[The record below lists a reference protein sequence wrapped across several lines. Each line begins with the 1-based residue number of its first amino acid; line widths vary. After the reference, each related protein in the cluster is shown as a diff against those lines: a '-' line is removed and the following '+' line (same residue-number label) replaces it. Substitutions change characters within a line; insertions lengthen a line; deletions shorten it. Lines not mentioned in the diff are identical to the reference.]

1 MNREWRSTTMFA
13 AGAIAGGA
21 VVFAAWMTWFAPHER
36 PAPPVRTFATAPQ
49 PAAQPLASAPLPQV
63 QQAAAAA
70 SSCPSQPLA
79 IAKSDGDGQFLLQ
92 AALSSGSKADPGAF
106 LAVAKEAAE
115 QGRVRDAEVALM
127 AACHAAEQEAGGQ
140 SAPVADVKS
149 QMGQHYVIL
158 AAEES
163 ADSAREG
170 LLQRASSLFAES
182 ASAYAAAL
190 GKNASKTRMAEQR
203 LASVRE
209 PETLRAALR
218 QRPMA
223 RATEV
228 SVEQPVQ
235 DGDAEPRST
244 RAMGSAAAL
253 VRSDPD
259 LARIDRDLQRLHA
272 QASSVSRD
280 PSGMRQ
286 RDERAFAQ
294 RDACRDEGC
303 LRRWYA
309 QRRAQLL
316 DEF

>member
-1 MNREWRSTTMFA
+1 MTREWRSTTMFA

-21 VVFAAWMTWFAPHER
+21 VVVAAWMIWFAPHEQ
-36 PAPPVRTFATAPQ
+36 PPVPVRTFATAPQ
-49 PAAQPLASAPLPQV
+49 TAAQPLASAPQA
-63 QQAAAAA
+63 QQAAAVA

-79 IAKSDGDGQFLLQ
+79 VARSDGDGQFLLQ
-92 AALSSGSKADPGAF
+92 AALSSGAQADPGAF
-106 LAVAKEAAE
+106 LTVAKEAAE

-127 AACHAAEQEAGGQ
+127 AACHAAEQASGGQ

-158 AAEES
+158 AAEEGT
-163 ADSAREG
+163 DTAREG

-190 GKNASKTRMAEQR
+190 GKNASKTRNAEQR

-218 QRPMA
+218 QRP
-223 RATEV
+223 RATQSGSERPLV
-228 SVEQPVQ
+228 
-235 DGDAEPRST
+235 DGDPAPGGT
-244 RAMGSAAAL
+244 RAMGSAGAL

-259 LARIDRDLQRLHA
+259 LSQLDHDLQRLHA
-272 QASSVSRD
+272 QASSLSRD
-280 PSGMRQ
+280 PDGMRQ
-286 RDERAFAQ
+286 RDARAFAQ
-294 RDACRDEGC
+294 RDACRDESC

>member
-1 MNREWRSTTMFA
+1 MTREWRSTTMFA

-21 VVFAAWMTWFAPHER
+21 VVFAAWMTWFAPREQ

-49 PAAQPLASAPLPQV
+49 PAALPLAAPAQPQP
-63 QQAAAAA
+63 AAAVA

-79 IAKSDGDGQFLLQ
+79 VAKTDGDGQFLPQ
-92 AALSSGSKADPGAF
+92 ALASAQADPDAY

-115 QGRVRDAEVALM
+115 QGRVRDAEIALM
-127 AACHAAEQEAGGQ
+127 AACHAAEQSSGVQ

-158 AAEES
+158 AAEEGT
-163 ADSAREG
+163 DSAREG

-182 ASAYAAAL
+182 AKAYAAAL
-190 GKNASKTRMAEQR
+190 GKNASKTRIAEQR

-218 QRPMA
+218 QRPSA
-223 RATEV
+223 RATTV
-228 SVEQPVQ
+228 SAEQPLE
-235 DGDAEPRST
+235 DSGAEPRST
-244 RAMGSAAAL
+244 RTMGSASAL

-259 LARIDRDLQRLHA
+259 LSQLDRDLQRLHA
-272 QASSVSRD
+272 QASAVSRD
-280 PSGMRQ
+280 PGGMRQ
-286 RDERAFAQ
+286 RDARAIAQ

-316 DEF
+316 EEF

>member
-1 MNREWRSTTMFA
+1 MIREWRSSTMFV
-13 AGAIAGGA
+13 AGAVAGGA
-21 VVFAAWMTWFAPHER
+21 IVAAAWFAWFAPHER
-36 PAPPVRTFATAPQ
+36 AAPPAVRTFATAPP
-49 PAAQPLASAPLPQV
+49 PAAQPLASAPSPQAHE
-63 QQAAAAA
+63 AATVAG
-70 SSCPSQPLA
+70 SCPSQPLA
-79 IAKSDGDGQFLLQ
+79 VAKSDGDGQFLLQ
-92 AALSSGSKADPGAF
+92 AALSSGAKADPDAF
-106 LAVAKEAAE
+106 LTVAKEAAE

-127 AACHAAEQEAGGQ
+127 AACHAAEQASGVQ

-158 AAEES
+158 AAEEGTD
-163 ADSAREG
+163 AAREG

-203 LASVRE
+203 LATVRA

-218 QRPMA
+218 QKSVA
-223 RATEV
+223 RGV
-228 SVEQPVQ
+228 GVEQP
-235 DGDAEPRST
+235 AETGEGT
-244 RAMGSAAAL
+244 RAMGSASAL

-259 LARIDRDLQRLHA
+259 LSQLDADLQRLHA
-272 QASSVSRD
+272 QVSSVSRD
-280 PSGMRQ
+280 PSGLRQ
-286 RDERAFAQ
+286 RDARALAQ
-294 RDACRDEGC
+294 RDACRDEAC